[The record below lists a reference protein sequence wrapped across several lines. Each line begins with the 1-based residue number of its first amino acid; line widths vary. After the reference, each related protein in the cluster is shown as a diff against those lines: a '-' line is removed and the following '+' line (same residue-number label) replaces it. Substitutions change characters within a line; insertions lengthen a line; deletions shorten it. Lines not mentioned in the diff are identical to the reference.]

1 MSIEVEL
8 SQELSTRKKQH
19 GDEVQSRFTAM
30 CITSI
35 DRKLLGLTY
44 YKNDLSGKKFNKPTM
59 GDGSPNPYWPI
70 DANGK
75 PEEPPRDAL
84 ENEGFYLQIRRDT
97 MYGWL
102 QRLKSG
108 EFDSIS
114 ATSAPIDEP
123 SIDQHEDVT
132 NLDMD
137 ITEAP
142 IEDGVEISSKEERSD
157 PPEPSDV
164 DKAMD
169 DVCKQLPDV
178 ENKTLDKVDEL
189 VKDNATKGTPPPQ
202 RMATALKD
210 VAGSPGTSLLRAL
223 DDYIAST
230 DSPPE
235 DKPDIQQAILKLGNI
250 VAEQQKTMDKQSEA
264 IKQLHGAIK
273 GMAQKV
279 PEMIKEEIIKK
290 FS

>member
-8 SQELSTRKKQH
+8 SQELSARKKQH

-30 CITSI
+30 CITAI

-59 GDGSPNPYWPI
+59 SDGSPNPYWPV

-75 PEEPPRDAL
+75 AEEPPRDAL
-84 ENEGFYLQIRRDT
+84 DNEGFYLQIRRDT
-97 MYGWL
+97 LHGWL

-108 EFDSIS
+108 EFDSVS
-114 ATSAPIDEP
+114 ATSTPVDEP
-123 SIDQHEDVT
+123 SIDEHQDVT

-142 IEDGVEISSKEERSD
+142 IEDGVEISSKEQRSD
-157 PPEPSDV
+157 PPEPSEV

-169 DVCKQLPDV
+169 DV

-189 VKDNATKGTPPPQ
+189 VNDNATKGTPPPQ

-210 VAGSPGTSLLRAL
+210 VANSPGTSLLRAL

-235 DKPDIQQAILKLGNI
+235 DMIPTSALVKLGKI